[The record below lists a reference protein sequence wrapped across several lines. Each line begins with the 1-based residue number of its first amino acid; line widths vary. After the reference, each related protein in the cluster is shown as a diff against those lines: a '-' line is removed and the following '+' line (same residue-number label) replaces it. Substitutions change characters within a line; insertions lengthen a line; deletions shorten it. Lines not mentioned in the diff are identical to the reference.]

1 VRMADQTAQIA
12 LIGGI
17 VSNLNRINDAHR
29 DADDTGEQPVAG
41 AT

>member
-1 VRMADQTAQIA
+1 MADQTAQIA

-17 VSNLNRINDAHR
+17 VSNLNRINEASGGAN
-29 DADDTGEQPVAG
+29 DADDDAHT